1 MADAWTGLNV
11 EAVKTQLS
19 SFEETMNGIITN
31 YSDAFDLYN
40 EELYVTWGSEKAVAF
55 TKNLETLNGYKRSL
69 CDVLNKILSAAV
81 SAAQFMAKHN
91 GTEFNYDFA
100 YRGYSGKCKALQED
114 INGVKGMNIPLAK
127 LAHSTFGENC
137 NEIIVE
143 LNELP
148 LDFALYDPSGE
159 IQAAYKTLVNTE
171 VNRFSDSVKEA
182 NKVISN
188 AFEEETLQIE
198 VGKVEA
204 EEELVTN
211 PTSDE
216 TIYDRW
222 KELPDKYSDLWEK
235 WKEDN
240 PAPIIDPYYDPGPL
254 IDPYYDPPFSP
265 DWMTTNPNTP
275 FELTPEQ
282 QELVDKI
289 VEQLFWND

>member
-55 TKNLETLNGYKRSL
+55 TKNLETLNDYKRSL
-69 CDVLNKILSAAV
+69 CEVLNKILSAAV

-91 GTEFNYDFA
+91 GTEFNYDFG
-100 YRGYSGKCKALQED
+100 YRGYSGNCKALQED

-127 LAHSTFGENC
+127 LAHSTFGESC
-137 NEIIVE
+137 NEIIVA

-159 IQAAYKTLVNTE
+159 IQAAYKALVSTE

-211 PTSDE
+211 PTSENDPLKDWPGIIP
-216 TIYDRW
+216 TLYPTW
-222 KELPDKYSDLWEK
+222 KE
-235 WKEDN
+235 
-240 PAPIIDPYYDPGPL
+240 PY
-254 IDPYYDPPFSP
+254 FNP
-265 DWMTTNPNTP
+265 DWLTTNPKTP